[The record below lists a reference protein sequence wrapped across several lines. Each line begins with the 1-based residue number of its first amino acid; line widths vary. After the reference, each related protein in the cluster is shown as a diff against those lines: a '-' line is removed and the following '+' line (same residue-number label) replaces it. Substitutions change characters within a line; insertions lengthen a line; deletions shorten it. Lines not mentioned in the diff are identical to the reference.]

1 MGAFSPPALLPRRAL
16 RGISML
22 YNWHQLIASY
32 PDRLRALGWWG
43 KAACWWV
50 SPNGLRPACPCPLG
64 SENPFYLWPP
74 PLPRAD
80 PGLAAARGTEGLLVC
95 ACCTPTSSPASA
107 WDPSQGLLW
116 LPGPGA
122 LCCHGT
128 AGDEALG
135 VGCEAGQPR
144 DGRGLELWSYR
155 ERPRP
160 PVNSGKECWG
170 PAGAGLDPS
179 TEGLWQSW
187 PHTLHDYWVLQL
199 RGPWNRPQGRP
210 GPHRHCPCAPGCPR
224 GGLLSCTS
232 GLTLRLCG
240 EVAERF

>member
-1 MGAFSPPALLPRRAL
+1 M
-16 RGISML
+16 
-22 YNWHQLIASY
+22 
-32 PDRLRALGWWG
+32 RALGWWG

-80 PGLAAARGTEGLLVC
+80 PGLAAARETEGLLVC

-155 ERPRP
+155 ERPWP

-170 PAGAGLDPS
+170 PGGAGLATHPARLLGAPS
-179 TEGLWQSW
+179 QRPLGLKAG
-187 PHTLHDYWVLQL
+187 L
-199 RGPWNRPQGRP
+199 GPTSTAPA
-210 GPHRHCPCAPGCPR
+210 APGFPQ
-224 GGLLSCTS
+224 GGLLSSTR
-232 GLTLRLCG
+232 GLPLRLCG
-240 EVAERF
+240 EVAERS

>member
-1 MGAFSPPALLPRRAL
+1 M
-16 RGISML
+16 
-22 YNWHQLIASY
+22 Q
-32 PDRLRALGWWG
+32 ALGWWG

-64 SENPFYLWPP
+64 SENPFSLWPP

-107 WDPSQGLLW
+107 RDPSQGLLW

-122 LCCHGT
+122 LRCHGT

-160 PVNSGKECWG
+160 LWTVARSAWAQQGQAWTL
-170 PAGAGLDPS
+170 AQRA
-179 TEGLWQSW
+179 LWQSW
-187 PHTLHDYWVLQL
+187 HTPSPTAGCSISEALGTGFKAGQ
-199 RGPWNRPQGRP
+199 GPTG
-210 GPHRHCPCAPGCPR
+210 HCPCPPGCPQEGSSLVPMADPQALQR
-224 GGLLSCTS
+224 SCTKILS
-232 GLTLRLCG
+232 SIPSLISKFPG
-240 EVAERF
+240 ELE